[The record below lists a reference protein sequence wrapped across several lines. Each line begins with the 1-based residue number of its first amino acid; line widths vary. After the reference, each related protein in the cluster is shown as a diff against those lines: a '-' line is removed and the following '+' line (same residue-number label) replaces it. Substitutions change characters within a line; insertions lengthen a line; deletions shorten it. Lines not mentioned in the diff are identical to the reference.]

1 MLFSLQSMT
10 PIVGASG
17 AVYGV
22 LLAYGLTYP
31 NRQIYLYGIIPIKSI
46 WFVLGIGFI
55 AFMSSFNN
63 LSQVSHI
70 THLSGML
77 IGYLMLKRPFQWKN
91 FWFSIRKK
99 TLEYQ
104 VLQKEKKLSHIQ
116 KIEHDVDIILD
127 KINREGFD
135 KLSKDEQDQLYEGSR
150 SLSRHK
156 KKD

>member
-1 MLFSLQSMT
+1 
-10 PIVGASG
+10 
-17 AVYGV
+17 
-22 LLAYGLTYP
+22 
-31 NRQIYLYGIIPIKSI
+31 
-46 WFVLGIGFI
+46 
-55 AFMSSFNN
+55 
-63 LSQVSHI
+63 
-70 THLSGML
+70 
-77 IGYLMLKRPFQWKN
+77 MLKRPFEWKT

-116 KIEHDVDIILD
+116 KIEHNVDIILD